1 MDRINWRKSEV
12 LAFLETILQDGTA
25 SDKQEEMYIEFQW
38 TGKIDKVKYLSTY
51 KQTVAQMKREFD
63 R

>member
-12 LAFLETILQDGTA
+12 IAFLEDLLKENTA
-25 SDKQEEMYIEFQW
+25 SDKQEEMYIEYRN
-38 TGKIDKVKYLSTY
+38 TGKIEKTKYLSTY
-51 KQTVAQMKREFD
+51 KHTVAQMKREFD